1 MDAQKF
7 GTFIAV
13 CRKEKNMTQ
22 ADLAAE
28 LQVTDKAVSRWERG
42 IGFPD
47 INTLEPLADAL
58 DVSVLELMRSER
70 ITEQRYSNEA
80 SAEAVSD
87 TLKLARQ
94 QQRHE
99 RKKIFAVLGIVSIAL
114 IIILCL
120 DNMQLQADMIIFTGM
135 GVVFP
140 LFCLCGSA
148 ALLGYGIWR
157 KAAGKPAGQT
167 FAFAFGLL
175 LLLIIFFGLFF
186 LAGAL
191 GIGPVAN

>member
-28 LQVTDKAVSRWERG
+28 PQVTDKAVSRWERG

-47 INTLEPLADAL
+47 TNTLEPLADAL

-99 RKKIFAVLGIVSIAL
+99 RKKIFPGASKMGSGCVFMEWRGGLTVWPSPPL
-114 IIILCL
+114 YHP
-120 DNMQLQADMIIFTGM
+120 TGFEA
-135 GVVFP
+135 G
-140 LFCLCGSA
+140 
-148 ALLGYGIWR
+148 R
-157 KAAGKPAGQT
+157 KNLPPGKQ
-167 FAFAFGLL
+167 
-175 LLLIIFFGLFF
+175 I
-186 LAGAL
+186 
-191 GIGPVAN
+191 N

>member
-28 LQVTDKAVSRWERG
+28 PQVTDKAVSRWERG
-42 IGFPD
+42 IGFPG

-99 RKKIFAVLGIVSIAL
+99 RKKIFTVLGIVSIAL

-148 ALLGYGIWR
+148 ALLGNSIWR

-167 FAFAFGLL
+167 FAFAFVLV
-175 LLLIIFFGLFF
+175 LLLIIFFSLFF
-186 LAGAL
+186 LTGAL
-191 GIGPVAN
+191 GIGPVTN

>member
-7 GTFIAV
+7 GAFIAV

-42 IGFPD
+42 VGFPD

-58 DVSVLELMRSER
+58 DISVLELMRSER
-70 ITEQRYSNEA
+70 ITEQRFSNEDA
-80 SAEAVSD
+80 AEAVSD
-87 TLKLARQ
+87 TLEIARLL
-94 QQRHE
+94 QRHE
-99 RKKIFAVLGIVSIAL
+99 RKKIFTVLSIVSIAL

-120 DNMQLQADMIIFTGM
+120 DNMQWQPDMIIFTGV
-135 GVVFP
+135 GVILP
-140 LFCLCGSA
+140 LFCLCGSV

-157 KAAGKPAGQT
+157 RAKGKPSGQT
-167 FAFAFGLL
+167 FAFALGLL
-175 LLLIIFFGLFF
+175 LLLILFFGLFF
-186 LAGAL
+186 LAGAF
-191 GIGPVAN
+191 GIGPVPD

>member
-58 DVSVLELMRSER
+58 DVSVLELK
-70 ITEQRYSNEA
+70 RYSNEA
-80 SAEAVSD
+80 AAEAVSD

-99 RKKIFAVLGIVSIAL
+99 RKKIFTVLGIVSIAL

-167 FAFAFGLL
+167 FAFALGLL

>member
-7 GTFIAV
+7 GAFIAV

-70 ITEQRYSNEA
+70 ITEQRFSNEDA
-80 SAEAVSD
+80 AEAVSD
-87 TLKLARQ
+87 TLELARLQ
-94 QQRHE
+94 QKHE
-99 RKKIFAVLGIVSIAL
+99 RRKIFSVLGIVSIVL
-114 IIILCL
+114 IFLLFL
-120 DNMQLQADMIIFTGM
+120 DNLQWQADTIIFTGV
-135 GVVFP
+135 GVVLP

-167 FAFAFGLL
+167 FAFALGLL
-175 LLLIIFFGLFF
+175 LLLVIFFGLFF

-191 GIGPVAN
+191 GGGPVPN

>member
-28 LQVTDKAVSRWERG
+28 PQVTDKAVSRWERG

-99 RKKIFAVLGIVSIAL
+99 RKKIFTVLGIVSIAL

-120 DNMQLQADMIIFTGM
+120 DNM
-135 GVVFP
+135 
-140 LFCLCGSA
+140 
-148 ALLGYGIWR
+148 
-157 KAAGKPAGQT
+157 
-167 FAFAFGLL
+167 
-175 LLLIIFFGLFF
+175 
-186 LAGAL
+186 
-191 GIGPVAN
+191 